1 MPLPLIL
8 AFDVLFIVLGLTI
21 LGLTAIAVGAL
32 SFHELPFAIIM
43 LLVGACF
50 VGVGIL
56 LITKDLS

>member
-8 AFDVLFIVLGLTI
+8 AFDILFIVLGLT
-21 LGLTAIAVGAL
+21 AIVVGSL
-32 SFHELPFAIIM
+32 SFHELPFAIIS

-56 LITKDLS
+56 FITKDLS